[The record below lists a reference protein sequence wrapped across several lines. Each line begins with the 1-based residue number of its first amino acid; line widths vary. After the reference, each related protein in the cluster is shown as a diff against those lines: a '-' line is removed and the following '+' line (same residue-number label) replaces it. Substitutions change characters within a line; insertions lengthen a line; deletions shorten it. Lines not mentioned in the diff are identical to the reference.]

1 MAAQLVFDLS
11 APPAFGREDFFVT
24 PANALAVKLIERVGD
39 WPEGKLLL
47 TGPLGS
53 GKSHLARI
61 WAGDHGAEVFSPDTL
76 PDLAR
81 GPAVVE
87 NIDRS
92 AGNRRAETAL
102 FHFHNAMRAGRW
114 PLLMTG
120 TGSPRDWRFE
130 LPDLASRVQA
140 ATVAVLEAPDD
151 ELLAAVLVKLFND
164 RQIAVQPPLIQ
175 YLVPRIERSFAA
187 AHDVVATLDAR
198 SLALGRPVTRA
209 LAAEVLDLSGDDS
222 P

>member
-24 PANALAVKLIERVGD
+24 PANRLAVQMLERVAD
-39 WPEGKLLL
+39 WHEGKLLL
-47 TGPLGS
+47 TGPVGS

-61 WAGDHGAEVFSPDTL
+61 WAGDHVAEILSATAL
-76 PDLAR
+76 PGLAR
-81 GPAVVE
+81 GAAVVE
-87 NIDRS
+87 NIDRI
-92 AGNRRAETAL
+92 AGDRTAETAL

-120 TGSPRDWRFE
+120 TGPARDWPFI

-140 ATVAVLEAPDD
+140 ATVAALEPPDD
-151 ELLAAVLVKLFND
+151 ELLSAVLVKLFTD
-164 RQIAVQPPLIQ
+164 RQIAVQPTLIQ

-187 AHDVVATLDAR
+187 AHDAVAALDAR
-198 SLALGRPVTRA
+198 ALAQGRPVTRA
-209 LAAEVLDLSGDDS
+209 LAAEVLDLSTDDS